1 MGLCAKGK
9 SLGRPRH
16 LTLSI
21 VFARQKIRMR
31 NDLWTAPEWLRQSE
45 LNQGVVLVNPKKAIV
60 LNQPLNGQAQVFR
73 I

>member
-1 MGLCAKGK
+1 
-9 SLGRPRH
+9 
-16 LTLSI
+16 

-31 NDLWTAPEWLRQSE
+31 NDWGTAPEWLRQSE

-60 LNQPLNGQAQVFR
+60 SNPALNGQAQVFR